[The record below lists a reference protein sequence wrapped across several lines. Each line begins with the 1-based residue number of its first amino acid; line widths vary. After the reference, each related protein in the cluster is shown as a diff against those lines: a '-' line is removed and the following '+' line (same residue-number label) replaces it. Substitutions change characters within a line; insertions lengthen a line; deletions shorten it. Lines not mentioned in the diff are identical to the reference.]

1 MSKEIKHDPDMCE
14 CPTCTDSPK
23 PEADCALDL
32 QATIMGLNQKLNDVI
47 EENLKLQ
54 ARIEKIK
61 TCSKCSNEYYKA
73 EAKDPCPWCIADR
86 LQVHITTQQSRIKE
100 LGGEVEIRCR
110 LAEERIEEIAGLRT
124 QLAEAKGENM
134 KLNIILFHRENGLSH
149 PDLKGEIKKSKMAE
163 QLAKAEGENE
173 LLKAQLSKYLN
184 EPETLTTTE
193 AEQAIGE

>member
-14 CPTCTDSPK
+14 CP
-23 PEADCALDL
+23 
-32 QATIMGLNQKLNDVI
+32 
-47 EENLKLQ
+47 
-54 ARIEKIK
+54 
-61 TCSKCSNEYYKA
+61 
-73 EAKDPCPWCIADR
+73 
-86 LQVHITTQQSRIKE
+86 
-100 LGGEVEIRCR
+100 
-110 LAEERIEEIAGLRT
+110 T

-193 AEQAIGE
+193 AEQAKENKDAGQKA

>member
-1 MSKEIKHDPDMCE
+1 
-14 CPTCTDSPK
+14 
-23 PEADCALDL
+23 
-32 QATIMGLNQKLNDVI
+32 
-47 EENLKLQ
+47 
-54 ARIEKIK
+54 
-61 TCSKCSNEYYKA
+61 
-73 EAKDPCPWCIADR
+73 
-86 LQVHITTQQSRIKE
+86 
-100 LGGEVEIRCR
+100 
-110 LAEERIEEIAGLRT
+110 
-124 QLAEAKGENM
+124 M